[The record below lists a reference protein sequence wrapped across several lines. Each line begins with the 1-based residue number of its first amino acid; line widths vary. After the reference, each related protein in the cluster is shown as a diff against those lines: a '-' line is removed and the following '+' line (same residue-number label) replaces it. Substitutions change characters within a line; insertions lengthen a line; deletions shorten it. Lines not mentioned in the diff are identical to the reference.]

1 MKEEMEPGRGMETRM
16 ELQTETQTERE
27 LEREGDGDGRRQRQ
41 RRGQRQNED
50 GEGDGEGDR
59 EDVGMEAE
67 TESEL
72 ETESASWPAFPRP
85 HPLAA
90 LPAWLSPS
98 CLLSAFPLFL
108 GFTNTSLNPVAPFVL
123 TEHPRSS
130 HPAHLLHGAVLPA
143 CLFPAQAQRAQT
155 ESEFPGGLGRLSRP
169 QEGQRGREAGAVSRP
184 ARGSRPRYT
193 HPQFPVSIRA
203 PAQSWGPGP
212 GPLPF
217 LPLVISLGHQR
228 PSSQNHRRLGPLCP
242 LRP

>member
-1 MKEEMEPGRGMETRM
+1 MLPCLPGSPP
-16 ELQTETQTERE
+16 LACS
-27 LEREGDGDGRRQRQ
+27 LPFH
-41 RRGQRQNED
+41 
-50 GEGDGEGDR
+50 
-59 EDVGMEAE
+59 
-67 TESEL
+67 SS
-72 ETESASWPAFPRP
+72 SAS
-85 HPLAA
+85 LI
-90 LPAWLSPS
+90 
-98 CLLSAFPLFL
+98 LLFTPWRLLF
-108 GFTNTSLNPVAPFVL
+108 L

-193 HPQFPVSIRA
+193 HPQFPVSTCA

-217 LPLVISLGHQR
+217 LPLVISPGHQR
-228 PSSQNHRRLGPLCP
+228 PSSQNHRLGPLCP